1 MGGDGLGVPRL
12 DRGAER
18 VAAVGLDDDGRLQ
31 VPARMGPGLDGCDRA
46 GHGGVDGDAEAL
58 AVADLL
64 ADGHAVS
71 DFDER
76 LAGRAD
82 VLRHRDG
89 DDARVQRDDG
99 RLTRKLLIALWMDAA
114 EKGSFQGCTTSVH
127 EVLGSGGRSKARRKG
142 SILRQPVRFFD
153 SLTAY
158 FNIPHRAG
166 KIYGYFLTLLIFL
179 RIFADSI
186 RKYLYKNTEKK
197 RMGERGKSKMESG
210 KFCKAVSRVLSGSGT
225 EMKES

>member
-1 MGGDGLGVPRL
+1 M
-12 DRGAER
+12 
-18 VAAVGLDDDGRLQ
+18 
-31 VPARMGPGLDGCDRA
+31 
-46 GHGGVDGDAEAL
+46 DGDAEAL

-82 VLRHRDG
+82 VLGHGDG

-99 RLTRKLLIALWMDAA
+99 CLARKLLIALWMDAA

-127 EVLGSGGRSKARRKG
+127 EVPESGGRSKARRKG

-210 KFCKAVSRVLSGSGT
+210 KFCKAVSRVLQGSGT
-225 EMKES
+225 EMNES

>member
-1 MGGDGLGVPRL
+1 
-12 DRGAER
+12 
-18 VAAVGLDDDGRLQ
+18 
-31 VPARMGPGLDGCDRA
+31 MGPGLDGCDRA

-99 RLTRKLLIALWMDAA
+99 RLTRKLLIALRMDAA

-127 EVLGSGGRSKARRKG
+127 EVLGSGGRKKTRRKD
-142 SILRQPVRFFD
+142 SVLRRPVKNPFGFF
-153 SLTAY
+153 A
-158 FNIPHRAG
+158 A
-166 KIYGYFLTLLIFL
+166 
-179 RIFADSI
+179 
-186 RKYLYKNTEKK
+186 
-197 RMGERGKSKMESG
+197 
-210 KFCKAVSRVLSGSGT
+210 SGSQTQFFAACFCNSAAAAGDQARKGT
-225 EMKES
+225 LTVSLHTFLPSETFG

>member
-1 MGGDGLGVPRL
+1 
-12 DRGAER
+12 
-18 VAAVGLDDDGRLQ
+18 
-31 VPARMGPGLDGCDRA
+31 MGPGLDGRDRA

-99 RLTRKLLIALWMDAA
+99 RLTRKLLIALRMDAA

-127 EVLGSGGRSKARRKG
+127 EVLGSGGRRKARRKD
-142 SILRQPVRFFD
+142 SILRRPVKK
-153 SLTAY
+153 S
-158 FNIPHRAG
+158 
-166 KIYGYFLTLLIFL
+166 L
-179 RIFADSI
+179 RIFRCFQD
-186 RKYLYKNTEKK
+186 RKLN
-197 RMGERGKSKMESG
+197 
-210 KFCKAVSRVLSGSGT
+210 FCSMLLQSCRCGG
-225 EMKES
+225 

>member
-1 MGGDGLGVPRL
+1 MKKISIYCFILISLGFIGCTSKTHEKTIEDFDIREMSLQVDTLYSRMTQ
-12 DRGAER
+12 AER
-18 VAAVGLDDDGRLQ
+18 VAQLYGIRPKEIMEDGKLSLEKCKEKISDGIGHICQYACALDMEPNELRDFVRDLQNYLIHETPSGIPAIFHEEAITGL
-31 VPARMGPGLDGCDRA
+31 
-46 GHGGVDGDAEAL
+46 
-58 AVADLL
+58 
-64 ADGHAVS
+64 
-71 DFDER
+71 
-76 LAGRAD
+76 
-82 VLRHRDG
+82 
-89 DDARVQRDDG
+89 
-99 RLTRKLLIALWMDAA
+99 AA
-114 EKGSFQGCTTSVH
+114 KGATVY
-127 EVLGSGGRSKARRKG
+127 RRKG

-210 KFCKAVSRVLSGSGT
+210 KFRKAADSYRPP
-225 EMKES
+225 

>member
-1 MGGDGLGVPRL
+1 MVSGKIIRHKSPRL

-31 VPARMGPGLDGCDRA
+31 VPARMGPGLDGRDRA

-58 AVADLL
+58 AIADLL

-82 VLRHRDG
+82 VLGHGDG

-99 RLTRKLLIALWMDAA
+99 RLTRKLLIALRMDAA
-114 EKGSFQGCTTSVH
+114 EKRTRHSAITSIHVFFVFLYANYSMMH
-127 EVLGSGGRSKARRKG
+127 RKLKFKNENSSYSCYCLRSE
-142 SILRQPVRFFD
+142 Q
-153 SLTAY
+153 
-158 FNIPHRAG
+158 
-166 KIYGYFLTLLIFL
+166 
-179 RIFADSI
+179 
-186 RKYLYKNTEKK
+186 
-197 RMGERGKSKMESG
+197 
-210 KFCKAVSRVLSGSGT
+210 
-225 EMKES
+225 